1 MSQHVSHC
9 PCNARPVMGMWG
21 DAEKGDPPE
30 LPASARNVHR
40 VLFCLQ
46 GSVVPPKRDSI
57 TFAGW
62 CCSND
67 SGARAAQNPPLKW
80 MELSPKYP
88 NRVESSLGVGGFY
101 RLHQSSNPGERERD
115 RGCGRVLNFRAG
127 WVTWL
132 CEFSWIKFLGKGKFA
147 FVNLFSAG
155 STTELSER
163 ERLLLQPNC
172 TNRWISIW
180 AYFISCNE

>member
-101 RLHQSSNPGERERD
+101 RLHQSSNPGERE
-115 RGCGRVLNFRAG
+115 
-127 WVTWL
+127 
-132 CEFSWIKFLGKGKFA
+132 
-147 FVNLFSAG
+147 
-155 STTELSER
+155 TEGVDG
-163 ERLLLQPNC
+163 
-172 TNRWISIW
+172 
-180 AYFISCNE
+180 Y